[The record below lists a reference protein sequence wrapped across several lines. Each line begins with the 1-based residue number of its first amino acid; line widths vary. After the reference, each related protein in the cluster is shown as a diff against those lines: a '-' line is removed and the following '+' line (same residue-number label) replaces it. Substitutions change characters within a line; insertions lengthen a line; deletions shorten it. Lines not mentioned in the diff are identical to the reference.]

1 MIATD
6 VAVRQFDPDT
16 ATAAEWAALTTF
28 QNMIRAERQPN
39 EPPRS
44 VEHTIAAR
52 RNVPPFVDY
61 RMWIIWDEA
70 GTAIQ
75 ALAFAAMLR
84 TEENQHLIQFEI
96 SVRPDRRRRHLATRL
111 LREVVTAG
119 AASGRRLLMGQTYG
133 PVPAGAAFMTRIG
146 ATVGMEAHTNRLTL
160 ANVDRPMLQS
170 WREGGAARNP
180 AFALIWWDGAYPA
193 DELEPIV
200 DLMQARNTEPR
211 GDIEV
216 EDMNWTA
223 GQIRQHEAALLQR
236 GIERWTLALRDTTT
250 GALAGFT
257 EVMWDPGKPAIL
269 EQGFTAVWP
278 HYRNRGL
285 GRWLKA
291 VMLERVLA
299 ERPQAR
305 YIHTGNADSN
315 AAMLKINNELG
326 FQPYQAESLWQVD
339 LAQVQ
344 AYLAGV

>member
-1 MIATD
+1 L
-6 VAVRQFDPDT
+6 T
-16 ATAAEWAALTTF
+16 AF
-28 QNMIRAERQPN
+28 QNSIRAERQPD

-52 RNVPPFVDY
+52 RNVPSFVDY
-61 RMWIIWDEA
+61 RMWIIGDEA

-75 ALAFAAMLR
+75 ALAFAVMLR

-96 SVRPDRRRRHLATRL
+96 SVRPDRRRHRLATRL
-111 LREVVTAG
+111 LREVVQAG
-119 AASGRRLLMGQTYG
+119 AEAGRRLLMGQTYG

-160 ANVDRPMLQS
+160 ADVDRALLRD
-170 WREGGAARNP
+170 WREQGAARNP
-180 AFALIWWDGAYPA
+180 EFALIWWDGAYPD
-193 DELEPIV
+193 DELGPIV
-200 DLMQARNTEPR
+200 ELMQARNSEPR
-211 GDIEV
+211 DDIEI

-223 GQIRQHEAALLQR
+223 EQIRQHEGALAQR
-236 GIERWTLALRDTTT
+236 SIERWTMALRDTTT

-299 ERPQAR
+299 ARPQAR

-326 FQPYQAESLWQVD
+326 FQPYQAETLWQMD
-339 LAQVQ
+339 LAQAQ